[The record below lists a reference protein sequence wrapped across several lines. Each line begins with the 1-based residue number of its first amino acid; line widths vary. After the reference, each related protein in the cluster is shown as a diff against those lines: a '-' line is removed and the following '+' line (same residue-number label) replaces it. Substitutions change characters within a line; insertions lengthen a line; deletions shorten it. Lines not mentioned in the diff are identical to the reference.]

1 MQVHTVRDLGALVRT
16 ARRAHGLTQAE
27 LADRLRVSR
36 DWVIRLEKG
45 SPRLETQKVLDAL
58 AVLGLR
64 LDVADVQPTRK
75 SATQKTAARKQ
86 LRSAATG
93 RYVTHGHAAD
103 KSAVRAGT
111 AGKRASA
118 GFKSSDPFA
127 FLNDRTS

>member
-75 SATQKTAARKQ
+75 SATQKTAATQ
-86 LRSAATG
+86 DSAAP
-93 RYVTHGHAAD
+93 
-103 KSAVRAGT
+103 
-111 AGKRASA
+111 
-118 GFKSSDPFA
+118 KSSDPFA